1 MSILSTYT
9 KIEAGK
15 LPTYGSERLF
25 AAEDVREGQFGYIE
39 AGYRKLEGIEN
50 RWLSTYVLT
59 AARALLASRGHLA
72 TETHEATRTRGS
84 TP

>member
-1 MSILSTYT
+1 VSILSTYT

-39 AGYRKLEGIEN
+39 AGYRKLE
-50 RWLSTYVLT
+50 V
-59 AARALLASRGHLA
+59 SRIGGYQHM
-72 TETHEATRTRGS
+72 S
-84 TP
+84 

>member
-1 MSILSTYT
+1 MLRNSFLEAARST
-9 KIEAGK
+9 
-15 LPTYGSERLF
+15 
-25 AAEDVREGQFGYIE
+25 

-59 AARALLASRGHLA
+59 AARALLASRGHPA